1 MPMKD
6 MYSNVLVLNA
16 ITPQAVGTTG
26 ASNGKL
32 SGILDRKQSGVMY
45 NSVTFAYQSGTSATV
60 ADTITPV
67 ILEAAATGDSFT
79 SVAAADLLGTE
90 AAITLTAAAAKRVG
104 YRGTKRYLKI
114 RLYGVGTAT
123 AVVAAS
129 MILGDPDRGPV
140 A

>member
-1 MPMKD
+1 MKD
-6 MYSNVLVLNA
+6 MHSNITVLHA

-32 SGILDRKQSGVMY
+32 SGILDRKGYESVEFVFSSG
-45 NSVTFAYQSGTSATV
+45 ASATV

-79 SVAAADLLGTE
+79 SVADGDLIGSETAL
-90 AAITLTAAAAKRVG
+90 TLTAAKSGRVG
-104 YRGTKRYLKI
+104 YRGSKRYLKI

-123 AVVAAS
+123 AIVSAVAVA
-129 MILGDPDRGPV
+129 GHPHQAPV